1 METLNDK
8 YLWNSDL
15 LETIT
20 EGTSSRYW
28 ECKRIEIDSR
38 KVKKGDLFLA
48 LKGKN
53 FDGHDFI
60 LDSMRSGA
68 SAAMVKT
75 DFKIQNKKSY
85 NIVVKDVLKSLFLI
99 KDAEIFGRAAS

>member
-38 KVKKGDLFLA
+38 KVKKRRF
-48 LKGKN
+48 
-53 FDGHDFI
+53 
-60 LDSMRSGA
+60 
-68 SAAMVKT
+68 
-75 DFKIQNKKSY
+75 
-85 NIVVKDVLKSLFLI
+85 
-99 KDAEIFGRAAS
+99 IFGFKRKKL

>member
-68 SAAMVKT
+68 SAAMVTT
-75 DFKIQNKKSY
+75 DFKVKNKNQKILTAHTWGKVGKINYFRS
-85 NIVVKDVLKSLFLI
+85 
-99 KDAEIFGRAAS
+99 GG